1 LTTLNS
7 GESSYGQHEAAM
19 ADDANAK
26 PEPPPLVLRVEP
38 PAAPKPR
45 PGFGEAVLWCIL
57 FMVVLLVSL
66 IVVTGGVLTAY
77 ALGHGDPGQFLV
89 EQLTGFA
96 TAFAPTKPGA
106 PPRPPAP
113 VEIGVA
119 LGYGMLAS
127 QFASFAFT
135 LILIRKMVGLDW
147 KRQLGVRQPAAMHVL
162 IVVMMA
168 PAFLILSEGVQ
179 ELYLRLTGITPTAP
193 EGMLKDLFSHIPWF
207 VTFLAVSA
215 GPGVV
220 EELWC
225 RGFLGRGLS
234 SRYGLGVG
242 VFLTSLLFAL
252 MHGDPSRVLL
262 YTMMGAFLHFV
273 YIASRSLW
281 VSMLLHLLNN
291 GIAVLFELSPMF
303 NRAAHVFEE
312 DKQGIRAVM
321 ELASLGVL
329 VFGSVALWTSRPEVI
344 LAKPKEGE
352 QQQDWQPDYPAI
364 SLPPTS
370 VPAKL
375 GYRQI
380 SPVAVILAMISF
392 VILVVLLT
400 KVARATPA

>member
-1 LTTLNS
+1 
-7 GESSYGQHEAAM
+7 M
-19 ADDANAK
+19 ADDAK
-26 PEPPPLVLRVEP
+26 PKPDPAPLVLRVEP

-45 PGFGEAVLWCIL
+45 PGLGEAIGWCIL
-57 FMVVLLVSL
+57 FMAVLLVSL
-66 IVVTGGVLTAY
+66 LVVSCGVMAAY
-77 ALGHGDPGQFLV
+77 ALGRDNPGQFLYD
-89 EQLTGFA
+89 QLSGFS
-96 TAFAPTKPGA
+96 TAFAPVKPGA

-119 LGYGMLAS
+119 LGYGMLAA
-127 QFASFAFT
+127 QLASLAFT
-135 LILIRKMVGLDW
+135 LIVVRRLVGADW
-147 KRQLGVRQPAAMHVL
+147 KRQLAFRQPAAMHL
-162 IVVMMA
+162 LLVVMMA
-168 PAFLILSEGVQ
+168 PAFIILSEGIQ
-179 ELYLRLTGITPTAP
+179 ELFLQLTGITPTAP

-225 RGFLGRGLS
+225 RGFLGRGLC
-234 SRYGLGVG
+234 SRYGLRWG
-242 VFLTSLLFAL
+242 VFLTALLFAL

-273 YIASRSLW
+273 YITSRSIW
-281 VSMLLHLLNN
+281 VPLLLHLLNN

-321 ELASLGVL
+321 ELASLGLL
-329 VFGSVALWTSRPEVI
+329 VFGGVALWTSRPVVI

-352 QQQDWQPDYPAI
+352 QQQDWQPEYPAI
-364 SLPPTS
+364 SLPPAS

-375 GYRQI
+375 GYRAI
-380 SPVAVILAMISF
+380 SPAAVLLAMISF

-400 KVARATPA
+400 KVARATPG